1 MISESDKKAAQ
12 AFYNK
17 LFLFLELNQALR
29 FGGFNIKYIKD
40 MNEKDYHEYLISLE
54 YIHQKGVID
63 LDKLHNSGKP

>member
-54 YIHQKGVID
+54 YLHQKGVID

>member
-17 LFLFLELNQALR
+17 LFLFIELNQALR

-40 MNEKDYHEYLISLE
+40 MNEKDFHEYLISLE
-54 YIHQKGVID
+54 YLHQKGVID
-63 LDKLHNSGKP
+63 LDALNNSGKL